1 MKRFKKILSLAI
13 TLSMIFSVMQIP
25 TKAAMVSGAEK
36 AKISLVALN
45 QTSVDD
51 DTYEITDAENLNLSD
66 ATVGDSFFLGI
77 KVSNFDKI
85 EEYANSHLGITGL
98 SYGFVYDKR
107 YIQPVTP
114 TSKGFLDD
122 LEYHKGLTYMNGKRP
137 VTYYFYRN
145 SEGYTYSL
153 GDSGLQDCDGS
164 KDTDTTNKQVAFVS
178 LAWGGINDGKVT
190 DYILPTDEIM
200 AIMEF
205 SLVAK
210 PTPGTKVLSFS
221 ENNGLYSCDFGIAT
235 QSGFRQYQLTGSPT
249 AAANPSDASD
259 ILNIIQYDTTGV
271 DNLFPASATDYL
283 DTLTVKTAA
292 TKNLNSYVEA
302 NKFDPTGLVLTP
314 HKTESGNLADITGFT
329 ATNYVA
335 SPGAASGDGTLKF
348 YIDAAGKTADTL
360 VTTREITASTAL
372 ATTDSGN
379 HMYALYTI
387 GSKKA
392 IADLGEITVSA
403 KSVSSIELVT
413 SGSNKTDFTNTSN
426 KYYTTDSI
434 DAKAKAAASKIR
446 IQINYDNNTNAGA
459 NYPFS
464 TSAPYPYSLYR
475 VDASG
480 KLELVTTT
488 TTFNAGTNTFYVA
501 ENGKA
506 GSDPSSVTL
515 KTAAFTATGIANVLQ
530 IERTVTAPDAALFYD
545 VNANIDFSN
554 VELSVKQ
561 ASDSSYTT
569 KKVSAIGASNLK
581 FYYADTNTSA
591 AYDASKA
598 VPATYTAALNGKHV
612 FVVPADDTNA
622 TPVYVGQLGTDGVKT
637 ITSINNLDPA
647 AFSDGDKLGDAMTLT
662 VTYKSGKTTD
672 TTLTYNDFAG
682 AGITMKI
689 DGTAVDKDRVITV
702 ADKNKTIDFFIGDA
716 TTPAKS
722 TAAIAMGLK
731 AVNVIIDGTPSIAKT
746 YDGDADFDADDT
758 ISVKVKKADLST
770 ADQTTYENIV
780 IKGLT
785 FAYEDKNVGTTKK
798 IVVTGTPTVDDATF
812 KANYSLKLS
821 TDNFETANGVT
832 TVKNVTG
839 AISAKALNVTAISGI
854 TTKMNPDATADVDVT
869 GTADQTKFTSA
880 DLVAGDK
887 VTISYSA
894 KFAANDVKTAGNK
907 TLQNVSFTIT
917 GGDDKDNYSVGTAA
931 AEGSVSD
938 RTLQSIAVDTTNAKL
953 TYTYPDLTPDFSGVV
968 VTATYDNG
976 TADVSSKVTYS
987 VAATDTLGY
996 GDTEVTVTYTE
1007 GGVTKT
1013 ATFTVTAKK
1022 KPINLS
1028 DIAFTATKVFGDDD
1042 SLTTTATINTGL
1054 EAGDIGE
1061 NAAQEKLV
1069 SVSAD
1074 FAFEDE
1080 AVGDNKKVTV
1090 SNISLLGDKAGNYV
1104 IVDENGDPITAA
1116 TTVEITGSIT
1126 AADQPAPAKPVLE
1139 IDKTTNDI
1147 VVTGPLGDNIEYSID
1162 GGENWVTSPRFT
1174 GLDRDTTYN
1183 VIARVAASGSYDASE
1198 PSEATSIKTFKNFV
1212 KVFRSK
1218 ADIATATPVSYG
1230 YTDTET
1236 AASVADINAIF
1247 TGADGNKNNYT
1258 SSNLYTDS
1266 AAKTKVSYS
1275 YSIAEDTILYYKAAD
1290 NGSSGSRASTV
1301 TVSLS
1306 KTSIKDVVGS
1316 KVKVDATVLGS
1327 TAIPKWTSNNTKV
1340 ATVDEDGNIT
1350 LVGVGTTTIRATV
1363 GGVSKTV
1370 EVVVTEPEATPE
1382 PTTPVIKKDYKRPY
1396 ASGYDEEDFRPNN
1409 AITRAELAT
1418 MIARLGYGDELPD
1431 GVYDASFWDVP
1442 EDAWYNKYIGYL
1454 ENLHVIDGYEDGDFR
1469 PDNLISRSEMCAVI
1483 ARAQRFDIIPYT
1495 GTFVDVTENDWA
1507 KDYIQT
1513 LASMNI
1519 VTGYE
1524 DNSFGP
1530 SNSLTRAEAVTIIN
1544 RLLDPSKAIVTFTPW
1559 DISGHWAED
1568 AIMLAVNEREIIG
1581 EEPVET
1587 AAPEATEAPEE
1598 TAEPEATAAPEETV
1612 DPEATAA
1619 PTETPDEK

>member
-1 MKRFKKILSLAI
+1 MKLKKIIAALISLAMIISTLPMTSYASLVGDDPAKLEMVFLKEDATSSTGYSVVAKEDLAKTENSKFLVGIIAKDFKNI
-13 TLSMIFSVMQIP
+13 TEVNTGKDHVTTNGTDGQYGMNDLGFGIVYNTEYIKLEPEYNTVFGLNSDDVVSAWNTRMGKATGYNILTKPALGVKYAYNKDAIGSDPASSGDVTKGYTHETLIAIVSSLASQGKRTPYAGQDDAYVAILEFSFVKDATACAKGTRIVGFSTKQSSMSVSFGTAGDDKVLYQATGSGNTANDYLAVIDLDDSGVDLYPADGETLTALNLTTNNP
-25 TKAAMVSGAEK
+25 TKA
-36 AKISLVALN
+36 LN
-45 QTSVDD
+45 AYYEG
-51 DTYEITDAENLNLSD
+51 DT
-66 ATVGDSFFLGI
+66 
-77 KVSNFDKI
+77 FDP
-85 EEYANSHLGITGL
+85 AGFGIT
-98 SYGFVYDKR
+98 
-107 YIQPVTP
+107 PVTDKE
-114 TSKGFLDD
+114 TKA
-122 LEYHKGLTYMNGKRP
+122 E
-137 VTYYFYRN
+137 
-145 SEGYTYSL
+145 
-153 GDSGLQDCDGS
+153 
-164 KDTDTTNKQVAFVS
+164 
-178 LAWGGINDGKVT
+178 IN
-190 DYILPTDEIM
+190 P
-200 AIMEF
+200 
-205 SLVAK
+205 
-210 PTPGTKVLSFS
+210 
-221 ENNGLYSCDFGIAT
+221 
-235 QSGFRQYQLTGSPT
+235 
-249 AAANPSDASD
+249 
-259 ILNIIQYDTTGV
+259 
-271 DNLFPASATDYL
+271 
-283 DTLTVKTAA
+283 
-292 TKNLNSYVEA
+292 
-302 NKFDPTGLVLTP
+302 
-314 HKTESGNLADITGFT
+314 
-329 ATNYVA
+329 VA
-335 SPGAASGDGTLKF
+335 SNYYRLKF
-348 YIDAAGKTADTL
+348 YMAGGAQSSDTDNL
-360 VTTREITASTAL
+360 PAGATEITASTKFSANASTGDNNKWIY
-372 ATTDSGN
+372 AT
-379 HMYALYTI
+379 YTI
-387 GSKKA
+387 GTATKVVC
-392 IADLGEITVSA
+392 LGQLKVTA
-403 KSVSSIELVT
+403 NAVSSIELVT
-413 SGSNKTDFTNTSN
+413 SGSNKTEFTNTSN
-426 KYYTTDSI
+426 KYYTTDTI

-446 IQINYDNNTNAGA
+446 IQLNYNNPAKQPEYL
-459 NYPFS
+459 NYPFGTS
-464 TSAPYPYSLYR
+464 TPYPYSLYR

-506 GSDPSSVTL
+506 GVDPSSVTP

-545 VNANIDFSN
+545 ANANIDFSN

-561 ASDSSYTT
+561 ASDSNYTT

-938 RTLQSIAVDTTNAKL
+938 RTLQSIALDTTNAKL

-1069 SVSAD
+1069 SVSAN

-1162 GGENWVTSPRFT
+1162 GGTTWVTSPRFT

-1306 KTSIKDVVGS
+1306 KTSVKDVVGS